1 MADTAPIVHVG
12 ENSPEEVAFKLMR
25 EIAMAENKSLR
36 GAVAGDKPNRNWIL
50 DTYAQCLSVVRN
62 PGTNLTR

>member
-1 MADTAPIVHVG
+1 MADTPVVHVG

-36 GAVAGDKPNRNWIL
+36 GAVAGDKPNRKWIL
-50 DTYAQCLSVVRN
+50 DTYAEFGIPAPTSLAK
-62 PGTNLTR
+62 